1 MLEQQSTKPSLPLEF
16 QDRYEFITSHGY
28 WAPKGGISSF
38 SYSDGDEIERRIYD
52 IVCSVDDLCSASAE
66 LASHISD
73 WPTQYHLSPLRA
85 NLFHPFSQYLKGNI
99 LEIGAGCGAISR
111 ILGES
116 GSNVVA
122 IEGSQMRAAI
132 ASARCRDLKNISII
146 VDAFHQVPPT
156 PTYDIVT
163 LIGVLEYARKYF
175 PCEEGD
181 PINAMIQHAKA
192 FLKPQGILIIAIE
205 NQLGLKYFAGFNEDH
220 VGIPLFGIEDRYDEK
235 SVVTFGQVELQ
246 QRLVNA
252 GLTASHF
259 WYPFPDYKLP
269 NMLVSE
275 QALSGKLGEKLAST
289 IGVLFNRDPQ
299 YPISP
304 LFSLEQAWQPI
315 LRNKLGGALANSFL
329 VFAANEE
336 HHITF
341 GKESKAYYLSTFRK
355 PEYTKM
361 LTFDINNAEQI
372 TVKNQLLFPER
383 SPAENVP
390 IEMVYKQEE
399 SFIDGELWIQR
410 LRAIL
415 QQEYWTTADLVA
427 WTKQWLLALINLSKL
442 NIASA
447 HLSANQIV
455 SGTLLD
461 ATPWN
466 LIITPE
472 GKEVFIDQEWS
483 AHIPLE
489 FGFLFFRSVFFSF
502 ISIGKASPPAN
513 GTSLNILDLFKEISN
528 ALDLT
533 ITQQDIGHYLK
544 LENEIQTW
552 LVGSKVKHGDAILT
566 TNLILTPSIS
576 HPIATNSPYLY
587 HFPALLVE
595 KDILIADLKAT
606 IYLQEKHI
614 TEIYSSTSW
623 RITHFLRILNTY
635 LQKIRSVLFQK
646 PPLHHSKNERK

>member
-1 MLEQQSTKPSLPLEF
+1 MLERQSPQSSLPLEF
-16 QDRYEFITSHGY
+16 QDRYQFIPSYGY

-52 IVCSVDDLCSASAE
+52 IVCSVEDLCSASAE

-85 NLFHPFSQYLKGNI
+85 NLFRPFNQYFKGNV

-116 GSNVVA
+116 GCNVVA

-132 ASARCRDLKNISII
+132 ARARCRDLENVNVV

-192 FLKPQGILIIAIE
+192 FLKPEGILVIAIE

-220 VGIPLFGIEDRYDEK
+220 VGIPMFGIEDRYDEK

-246 QRLVNA
+246 QRLVDT

-299 YPISP
+299 YPLSP

-315 LRNKLGGALANSFL
+315 LRNKLAGALANSFL
-329 VFAANEE
+329 VFSAKEE

-341 GKESKAYYLSTFRK
+341 GTESKAYYLSTFRK

-361 LTFDINNAEQI
+361 LTFAIDNTEQI

-383 SPAENVP
+383 RPAENIP
-390 IEMVYKQEE
+390 IEMVHKKEE

-410 LRAIL
+410 LRSIL
-415 QQEYWTTADLVA
+415 QQEYWTTADLVT
-427 WTKQWLLALINLSKL
+427 WTKQWLLALINVSELKIILSD
-442 NIASA
+442 
-447 HLSANQIV
+447 LSAKQIV

-466 LIITPE
+466 LIMTPE
-472 GKEVFIDQEWS
+472 GKKVFIDQEWS
-483 AHIPLE
+483 AHMPLE
-489 FGFLFFRSVFFSF
+489 LGFLFFRSVFLSL
-502 ISIGKASPPAN
+502 ITIGKASPPAN
-513 GTSLNILDLFKEISN
+513 GTSLSILDLFKEISN
-528 ALDLT
+528 ALDLV
-533 ITQQDIGHYLK
+533 ITQQDIVRYLT
-544 LENEIQTW
+544 LENELQSW
-552 LVGSKVKHGDAILT
+552 LVGSKVNRIDTMLT
-566 TNLILTPSIS
+566 ANLILTPSIN

-587 HFPALLVE
+587 HFPSLLVE
-595 KDILIADLKAT
+595 KDALIADLKSTVYA
-606 IYLQEKHI
+606 QEKHI

-635 LQKIRSVLFQK
+635 VKKIRSVLSHK
-646 PPLHHSKNERK
+646 HPLHNSENERK